1 MSISALSTHSAIWNS
16 AASALTNTQQ
26 PTSASKAKPNQADN
40 PVATPQRS
48 GSFGSTNL
56 LDALSSTS
64 QSALIQLQ
72 AQMQNGKSA

>member
-16 AASALTNTQQ
+16 ATSALTNAPPSNT
-26 PTSASKAKPNQADN
+26 ASKAKPNQADN
-40 PVATPQRS
+40 PVASPQGS

-72 AQMQNGKSA
+72 AQMQNGKSV